1 MVQVFTNQNIA
12 LVGSMRSFLESNGI
26 ACQLRNE
33 YSSSVMGEVSFFLVW
48 PELWVA
54 PENAQKAKKLI
65 KGLDNSAPMGPD
77 WKCRECGESN
87 PGTFDLC
94 WQCGAP
100 LKA

>member
-12 LVGSMRSFLESNGI
+12 LVGSMRSYLEENGI

-54 PENAQKAKKLI
+54 NDNAQQAAELI
-65 KGLDNSAPMGPD
+65 KDLDNPERNGPD
-77 WKCRECGESN
+77 WKCRSCGEDN
-87 PGTFDLC
+87 PGTFDIC
-94 WQCGAP
+94 WQCTKP
-100 LKA
+100 L